1 MCAVPAAAQLALR
14 MAMVESPRWLAARG
28 RDEESVAA
36 LATLGQPPLRST
48 RGDGSVQSAAV
59 GYADLFKPRYA
70 RATSVAVGMNLLQQL
85 CGINVVVYYA
95 PSVLSSL
102 GFTAAGSIAV
112 TVAIGVLQI
121 VAGFATS
128 RAVDAVGRRVVA
140 RRGILGVGAGL
151 SLLAVG
157 GHLSGGGGA
166 AAAAGPWVA
175 VLGVFVFRVAFST
188 SLGPLPYV
196 ISSEAFPNDARAA
209 GVSFATA
216 ANWLANAVVSGSF
229 PAMVS
234 SLGVNG
240 VWGAYLLAVVPAYVA
255 TRAAL
260 PETRGTELEDVGEE
274 EKRATATGRRSR
286 DDERV

>member
-14 MAMVESPRWLAARG
+14 RAMVESPRWLAARG

-121 VAGFATS
+121 VAGLATS

-196 ISSEAFPNDARAA
+196 ISSEVFPNDARAA

-274 EKRATATGRRSR
+274 EKRATATGRR
-286 DDERV
+286 

>member
-14 MAMVESPRWLAARG
+14 RAMVESPRWLAARG

-121 VAGFATS
+121 VAGFAPS

-140 RRGILGVGAGL
+140 RRGILGVGA
-151 SLLAVG
+151 
-157 GHLSGGGGA
+157 
-166 AAAAGPWVA
+166 
-175 VLGVFVFRVAFST
+175 
-188 SLGPLPYV
+188 
-196 ISSEAFPNDARAA
+196 
-209 GVSFATA
+209 
-216 ANWLANAVVSGSF
+216 
-229 PAMVS
+229 
-234 SLGVNG
+234 
-240 VWGAYLLAVVPAYVA
+240 
-255 TRAAL
+255 
-260 PETRGTELEDVGEE
+260 
-274 EKRATATGRRSR
+274 
-286 DDERV
+286 

>member
-1 MCAVPAAAQLALR
+1 M
-14 MAMVESPRWLAARG
+14 
-28 RDEESVAA
+28 
-36 LATLGQPPLRST
+36 
-48 RGDGSVQSAAV
+48 
-59 GYADLFKPRYA
+59 
-70 RATSVAVGMNLLQQL
+70 
-85 CGINVVVYYA
+85 
-95 PSVLSSL
+95 
-102 GFTAAGSIAV
+102 
-112 TVAIGVLQI
+112 
-121 VAGFATS
+121 
-128 RAVDAVGRRVVA
+128 
-140 RRGILGVGAGL
+140 
-151 SLLAVG
+151 
-157 GHLSGGGGA
+157 
-166 AAAAGPWVA
+166 
-175 VLGVFVFRVAFST
+175 
-188 SLGPLPYV
+188 
-196 ISSEAFPNDARAA
+196 ISSEVFPNDARAA